1 MAEKVLV
8 AVAVGV
14 TNDMNK
20 KVKDTITKTNK
31 KINLKA
37 SLSLAASALLGT
49 SVVTA
54 PVSHAKD
61 ADEWQF
67 DSAFLVYSEVDR
79 VSATEAIIAG
89 TKTFDNDEV
98 LSLKLTVD
106 ALTGASA
113 NGAIAQPMAQ
123 TFTRPSGNGQY
134 VTPAGETPLDDT
146 FKDTRVQLNAQW
158 AQPLSDNI
166 TGSVGGH
173 LSKEYDYLSLGVNG
187 NLAYDFNRNNSTIS
201 IGLSYF
207 QDTFTPEGGIP
218 KPLSSMLIGDSSAPD
233 WDAEFAKTRIGD
245 SDDKSTADI
254 LVGFTQVINR
264 RMITAFN
271 YSYSMVDGYLTDP
284 FKVISVINFDGIAQD
299 YIYENRPD
307 SRVKQSTFMQTK
319 YHFDESLLNTV
330 ADISYRYMWDDWDI
344 TSHTIDTRFTIPVG
358 RASYIEPHI
367 RFYQQGAADF
377 YQPYIID
384 DQKSVDF
391 VSADYRIG
399 EMTAVTVGAKYGV
412 VLNGG
417 NELSFRIE
425 YYRQMPTDAGFVDP
439 NGLNG
444 LDKYPVVEAVIAQ
457 VSYSF

>member
-1 MAEKVLV
+1 M
-8 AVAVGV
+8 
-14 TNDMNK
+14 NNINK
-20 KVKDTITKTNK
+20 KSNK
-31 KINLKA
+31 KPNIKA
-37 SLSLAASALLGT
+37 ALSLATSALLGT
-49 SVVTA
+49 STLSGGVAQATE
-54 PVSHAKD
+54 

-89 TKTFDNDEV
+89 TKTFANDEI
-98 LSLKLTVD
+98 LNLKLTVD

-113 NGAIAQPMAQ
+113 NGVVAQPNAQ

-146 FKDTRVQLNAQW
+146 FHDTRVQLNGQW
-158 AQPLSDNI
+158 TQPLADNI

-173 LSKEYDYLSLGVNG
+173 FSKEYDYLSLGVNG
-187 NLAYDFNRNNSTIS
+187 NLAYDFNKKNSTIS
-201 IGLSYF
+201 MGLSYF

-218 KPLSSMLIGDSSAPD
+218 KPLSSMLVGNASSPA
-233 WDAEFAKTRIGD
+233 WDTEFAKTRSED
-245 SDDKSTADI
+245 SDNKSTADI

-284 FKVISVINFDGIAQD
+284 FKVVSVLNTQGLAQD
-299 YIYENRPD
+299 YIYESRPD
-307 SRVKQSTFMQTK
+307 SRVKQSTFMQAK
-319 YHFDESLLNTV
+319 YNFDDSLLNTV
-330 ADISYRYMWDDWDI
+330 ADISYRYMWDDWGI
-344 TSHTIDTRFTIPVG
+344 SSHTIDSRFTIPVG
-358 RASYIEPHI
+358 TTSYIEPHI
-367 RFYQQGAADF
+367 RFYQQSAADF

-384 DQKSVDF
+384 DQPPIGF

-417 NELSFRIE
+417 NELSFRLE
-425 YYRQMPTDAGFVDP
+425 YYRQMPTDAGFTEP
-439 NGLNG
+439 NALNG
-444 LDKYPVVEAVIAQ
+444 QDIYPVVEAIIAQ